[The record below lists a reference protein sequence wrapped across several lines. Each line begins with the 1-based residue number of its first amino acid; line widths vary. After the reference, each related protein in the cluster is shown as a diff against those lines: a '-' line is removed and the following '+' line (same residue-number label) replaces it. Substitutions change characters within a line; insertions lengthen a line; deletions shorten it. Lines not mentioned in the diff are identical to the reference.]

1 MNKRTMLKE
10 IITHSEQETRTW
22 AQDLA
27 SGSEK
32 GSVFLL
38 HGDLGTGKTIIAK
51 GIAKGLGI
59 DEEITSPTFL
69 MLEIYESGRLP
80 MYHFDLYRIDD
91 PGELDELGFEEY
103 WEGAGISVVEWP
115 EKAGDRI
122 PEKAIKI
129 HIQWQSENERRITIE
144 YPGN

>member
-1 MNKRTMLKE
+1 MLKE